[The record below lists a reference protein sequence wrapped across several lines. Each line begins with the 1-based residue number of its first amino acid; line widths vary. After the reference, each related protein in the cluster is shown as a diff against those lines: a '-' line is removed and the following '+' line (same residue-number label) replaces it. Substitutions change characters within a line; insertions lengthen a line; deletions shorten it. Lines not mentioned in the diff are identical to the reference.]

1 MNVKNL
7 GIALTAMVFIGCD
20 LPQKDMDY
28 SHLGALEDSFEKVQK
43 YEDVFVQS
51 APGTFEVN
59 TNQEMFLSEY
69 GYTLW
74 CEKHHNSTDLF
85 IPMKVEIEKLAGR
98 TEGGYGI
105 VFCALTESEN
115 KNYLLTVMINNDQK
129 YNIGKVKNAIFT
141 TLSNGWQQCLYL
153 KSGLNMKNTIEVQYV
168 LNDEENPEHNNK
180 FEVKLNGYV
189 VMYFNDPA
197 VYNPTFKDTNYGY
210 VVVVTPYEDFSK
222 SRLWVKFKDI

>member
-1 MNVKNL
+1 MNIKNL

-20 LPQKDMDY
+20 LPQKDINYPPSGLPDDG
-28 SHLGALEDSFEKVQK
+28 LANVQK

-74 CEKHHNSTDLF
+74 CEKHHNNTAFF
-85 IPMKVEIEKLAGR
+85 IPMRVEVEKLAGR

-105 VFCALTESEN
+105 VFCAVTESEN
-115 KNYLLTVMINNDQK
+115 NNYLLTVMINNDQK
-129 YNIGKVKNAIFT
+129 YNIGKVKNGIFT

-210 VVVVTPYEDFSK
+210 VVVVTPYEDFRKSK
-222 SRLWVKFKDI
+222 LWVKFIDN